1 MFSER
6 IRGLRKSKKLTQEQL
21 AALVGVER
29 STIGKW
35 ESTSIIPSSDMLI
48 ELSDFFNVSIDYLL
62 GNTDNPANNKIHRIK
77 VYGSVPAGI
86 PLEAIE
92 NIIGWEEISMDLVR
106 DGSEYIALKVKGNS
120 MNPKYLDY
128 ELKAT
133 KPKTRTSRR
142 EIPVPDILKPEL
154 KKLKKLATE
163 EKLKLGA
170 LYNENTLLFPS
181 QTGTYIDA
189 KNLQRSWKRALERYN
204 IPYRKFHALRHTY
217 ATALFEKGV
226 NIVTVSKLLGHST
239 VKTTEIY
246 THVLENIKKEEV
258 QVLNEFFA

>member
-120 MNPKYLDY
+120 MNPKYLDGDIVIVRLQPNCESGQDAVVFVNGYDATLKRVLKNESSIILQPLNPEY
-128 ELKAT
+128 ET
-133 KPKTRTSRR
+133 RVYKPGDEPITILGIVVELRR
-142 EIPVPDILKPEL
+142 KI
-154 KKLKKLATE
+154 
-163 EKLKLGA
+163 
-170 LYNENTLLFPS
+170 
-181 QTGTYIDA
+181 
-189 KNLQRSWKRALERYN
+189 
-204 IPYRKFHALRHTY
+204 
-217 ATALFEKGV
+217 
-226 NIVTVSKLLGHST
+226 
-239 VKTTEIY
+239 
-246 THVLENIKKEEV
+246 
-258 QVLNEFFA
+258 

>member
-62 GNTDNPANNKIHRIK
+62 GNTDNSANNKIHRIK

-106 DGSEYIALKVKGNS
+106 DGSEYIALKVKGDS
-120 MNPKYLDY
+120 MNPKYLDGDIVIVRLQPNCESGQDAIVFVNGY
-128 ELKAT
+128 DATLKRII
-133 KPKTRTSRR
+133 K
-142 EIPVPDILKPEL
+142 
-154 KKLKKLATE
+154 
-163 EKLKLGA
+163 
-170 LYNENTLLFPS
+170 NENS
-181 QTGTYIDA
+181 VI
-189 KNLQRSWKRALERYN
+189 LQPLNPEYETK
-204 IPYRKFHALRHTY
+204 IYREGDEPITILGIVVELRR
-217 ATALFEKGV
+217 K
-226 NIVTVSKLLGHST
+226 I
-239 VKTTEIY
+239 
-246 THVLENIKKEEV
+246 
-258 QVLNEFFA
+258 

>member
-120 MNPKYLDY
+120 MNPKYLDGDIVIIRLQPNCESGQDAVVFVNGYDATLKRVLKNESSIILQPLNPEY
-128 ELKAT
+128 ET
-133 KPKTRTSRR
+133 KVYKPGDEPITILGIVVELRR
-142 EIPVPDILKPEL
+142 KI
-154 KKLKKLATE
+154 
-163 EKLKLGA
+163 
-170 LYNENTLLFPS
+170 
-181 QTGTYIDA
+181 
-189 KNLQRSWKRALERYN
+189 
-204 IPYRKFHALRHTY
+204 
-217 ATALFEKGV
+217 
-226 NIVTVSKLLGHST
+226 
-239 VKTTEIY
+239 
-246 THVLENIKKEEV
+246 
-258 QVLNEFFA
+258 

>member
-106 DGSEYIALKVKGNS
+106 DGSEYIALKVKGDS
-120 MNPKYLDY
+120 MNPKYLDGDIVIVRLQPNCESGQDAIVFVNGY
-128 ELKAT
+128 DATLKRII
-133 KPKTRTSRR
+133 K
-142 EIPVPDILKPEL
+142 
-154 KKLKKLATE
+154 
-163 EKLKLGA
+163 
-170 LYNENTLLFPS
+170 NENS
-181 QTGTYIDA
+181 VI
-189 KNLQRSWKRALERYN
+189 LQPLNPEYETK
-204 IPYRKFHALRHTY
+204 IYREGDEPITILGIVVELRR
-217 ATALFEKGV
+217 K
-226 NIVTVSKLLGHST
+226 I
-239 VKTTEIY
+239 
-246 THVLENIKKEEV
+246 
-258 QVLNEFFA
+258 